1 MEDDTYSFIVRIWQE
16 AEDNAAEPTAW
27 RGSIEQVGSD
37 QRLYFYDL
45 EGILRFI
52 ETQTGITTHRPIIR
66 WRPTWEALKAWFRKE
81 FLSESGK

>member
-1 MEDDTYSFIVRIWQE
+1 MEQDTYSFIVRIWQE
-16 AEDNAAEPTAW
+16 SEEDTDEPMAW

-52 ETQTGITTHRPIIR
+52 ETQTGI
-66 WRPTWEALKAWFRKE
+66 
-81 FLSESGK
+81 